1 MQEPLKRG
9 TLAWAEVSRERKR
22 EIIEAIAAGTAT
34 QGPVY
39 AELDI
44 NDRCNVACYF
54 CNQQDTRTL
63 SQVPLTRAVEL
74 IDELVATGLRSV
86 RLSGGGD
93 PLFHKEIVGI
103 LGHLAR
109 RNVVVDNVTTNGISL
124 TGEVAELL
132 VENRAREVILSLNAV
147 DAEDYHRMMRV
158 KPAFFEKV
166 LDNARHL
173 IELRG
178 DATFPAIVIQFLLD
192 QDNCERM
199 VEMYELAR
207 PLGPDRIAINMVL
220 EIPRERI
227 EAGRLLAPED
237 RERARPLVE
246 ELLRRDRDAKL
257 LQMDFPILE
266 WNRMLVEAQAAAEYE
281 PVSLFPTAPS
291 FKDANGG
298 CFFAWYATTI
308 TGNGNIHPCC
318 LLISSDRPLGNVSDS
333 TFTEHWN
340 GPKYQT
346 MRSEMR
352 QILLEAGEAEWDP
365 ERFEIVQQPCV
376 EPHICW
382 LKNMY
387 FRADEDFYRE
397 LGTALEAARAEERS
411 RARTTARKLKKQVQ
425 SLVDHHPGLS
435 GPWDRVRNGTRP
447 LRGWLARRTGLPV
460 TEDP

>member
-1 MQEPLKRG
+1 MQQPLKRG
-9 TLAWAEVSRERKR
+9 SLAWTEVSRERKR

-34 QGPVY
+34 DGPVY

-63 SQVPLTRAVEL
+63 SQIPFARAVEL
-74 IDELVATGLRSV
+74 IDELVSTGLRSV

-93 PLFHKEIVGI
+93 PLFHKEIVGV
-103 LGHLAR
+103 LGYLAK

-124 TGEVAELL
+124 TDEVARLL
-132 VENRAREVILSLNAV
+132 VADRAREVVFSLNAV

-158 KPAFFEKV
+158 KPAFFDKV

-192 QDNCERM
+192 QSNCERM

-207 PLGPDRIAINMVL
+207 ALGPDRIAINMVL
-220 EIPRERI
+220 EIPGERV
-227 EAGRLLAPED
+227 GPDRLLKPED

-246 ELLRRDRDAKL
+246 EVLRRDREAKL
-257 LQMDFPILE
+257 LQMDFPDSA
-266 WNRMLVEAQAAAEYE
+266 WNRMLVEAQAATEYV
-281 PVSLFPTAPS
+281 PVNLFPIAPS
-291 FKDANGG
+291 FDAANGG

-318 LLISSDRPLGNVSDS
+318 LLISSDRPLGNASEFS
-333 TFTEHWN
+333 FAEHWN
-340 GPKYQT
+340 GPKYRT

-352 QILLEAGEAEWDP
+352 QILLEAGKTAWDP
-365 ERFEIVQQPCV
+365 GRFEVLHQPCV
-376 EPHICW
+376 EPHACW

-387 FRADEDFYRE
+387 FRADEEFYRE
-397 LGTALEAARAEERS
+397 LAAALDAARTEERVEV
-411 RARTTARKLKKQVQ
+411 RVAARQLKERVR
-425 SLVDHHPGLS
+425 SLLDRHPGWS
-435 GPWDRVRNGTRP
+435 GPWNLVRNQTRP
-447 LRGWLARRTGLPV
+447 LRGWLARRTGLPI
-460 TEDP
+460 TEDV

>member
-1 MQEPLKRG
+1 MQETLKRG

-22 EIIEAIAAGTAT
+22 EIIEAIATGTAT

-63 SQVPLTRAVEL
+63 SQVPLARAVEL

-124 TGEVAELL
+124 TGEVAKLL
-132 VENRAREVILSLNAV
+132 VENRAREVIFSLNAV

-158 KPAFFEKV
+158 KPAFFDKV
-166 LDNARHL
+166 LGHARHL
-173 IELRG
+173 IEVRG

-207 PLGPDRIAINMVL
+207 ALGPDRIAINMVL
-220 EIPRERI
+220 EIPGERV
-227 EAGRLLAPED
+227 GPDRLLKPED

-246 ELLRRDRDAKL
+246 EILRRDREARL
-257 LQMDFPILE
+257 LQLSFADFA
-266 WNRMLVEAQAAAEYE
+266 WNQMLVEAQAAAEYV
-281 PVSLFPTAPS
+281 PVDLFPIAPS
-291 FKDANGG
+291 FDAANGG

-308 TGNGNIHPCC
+308 TGNGNVHPCC
-318 LLISSDRPLGNVSDS
+318 LLISSDNPLGNVSDTS
-333 TFTEHWN
+333 FAELWN
-340 GPKYQT
+340 GPEYRT

-352 QILLEAGEAEWDP
+352 QILLAAGEAEWDP
-365 ERFEIVQQPCV
+365 ERFEILRQPCV
-376 EPHICW
+376 EPHSCW

-387 FRADEDFYRE
+387 FRADEEFYRE
-397 LGTALEAARAEERS
+397 LGAALETARAKERVQP
-411 RARTTARKLKKQVQ
+411 RARARKLKEQVQ
-425 SLVDHHPGLS
+425 SLVDRHPGLS

-447 LRGWLARRTGLPV
+447 LRVWLGRRTGLPI
-460 TEDP
+460 TEER